1 VEFQKSSDQRTVPQ
15 FPIIEPLSLQE
26 ERVLSLLVSGFSYQE
41 IAQELWISINTVKT
55 HVKSVYRKLNV
66 RRRREA
72 RDIVRRYNLL

>member
-1 VEFQKSSDQRTVPQ
+1 VEAQKYNDQRGGPQ
-15 FPIIEPLSLQE
+15 FPITEPLSLQE

-66 RRRREA
+66 NRRREA
-72 RDIVRRYNLL
+72 RDVVRRYNIL